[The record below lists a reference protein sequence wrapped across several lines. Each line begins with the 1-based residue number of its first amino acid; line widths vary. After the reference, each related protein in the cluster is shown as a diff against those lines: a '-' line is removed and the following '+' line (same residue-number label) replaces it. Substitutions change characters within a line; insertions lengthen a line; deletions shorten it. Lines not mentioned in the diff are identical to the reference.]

1 MDIGIVLIIF
11 AVMSLVM
18 LFIFIRIQHQKHQ
31 AALKREEVKYQ
42 FQIINSTQ
50 EIMACADVIP
60 FSIDLQLCLLN
71 RICNAFKIICALDPS
86 DNRSPV
92 KAEYLKR
99 QIEVV
104 SQKEDDEEKMEYI
117 VPDEDQQ
124 AINAL
129 KFVKRLKGIVQSE
142 HNKGCFGS
150 EELMREK
157 TRLDSL
163 QVKIN
168 IENLVKRA
176 DQQTLMGKTGSAKQL
191 LKKGID
197 VLQTKSDDYSLE
209 RCVDLKNM
217 LHELQSEQQRH
228 SIDAIAKA
236 DSSID
241 ERTREINQLFNGE
254 KKSW

>member
-50 EIMACADVIP
+50 EIMASADVIP

-71 RICNAFKIICALDPS
+71 RIYNAYQIICALDTS
-86 DNRSPV
+86 DNRSSV

-104 SQKEDDEEKMEYI
+104 SQKEDDEERMEYI

-168 IENLVKRA
+168 VENLVKRA

-197 VLQTKSDDYSLE
+197 VLQTKSDDYSLQ

-217 LHELQSEQQRH
+217 LHELQSEQHRH
-228 SIDAIAKA
+228 SMDAIAKA
-236 DSSID
+236 VSSID
-241 ERTREINQLFNGE
+241 ERAREINQLFNGE

>member
-1 MDIGIVLIIF
+1 MDIGIVIIIF
-11 AVMSLVM
+11 AVISLVM

-31 AALKREEVKYQ
+31 ADLKNDEVKYQ

-60 FSIDLQLCLLN
+60 FSIDLQQCLLN
-71 RICNAFKIICALDPS
+71 RICNAFKIICELDPS

-92 KAEYLKR
+92 KVEYLKR
-99 QIEVV
+99 QIEII
-104 SQKEDDEEKMEYI
+104 SQKADDEDKMEYI

-129 KFVKRLKGIVQSE
+129 KLTKRLKGIVQSE
-142 HNKGCFGS
+142 HNKGSFGS
-150 EELMREK
+150 EEFMREK

-163 QVKIN
+163 KVKIN

-197 VLQTKSDDYSLE
+197 VLQTKGDSYSLK

-217 LHELQSEQQRH
+217 LHELQSEQQRQ
-228 SIDAIAKA
+228 SKDAIAKA
-236 DSSID
+236 DSLID